1 MISVS
6 CAFNRPLTLPQLVED
21 FAENKAPQIKRE
33 MMRPGHSALTREICW
48 GRGDWRAL
56 NLIGA
61 GANDHEQ
68 AGGVPPIVYAACHDR
83 YHTILALAGKGVDPN
98 QEYAGSSPLHYAV
111 FMGKLEAV
119 KALLTAG
126 ANPNQENDLGLTP
139 LQMAQWCA
147 KDANA
152 SNLEGG
158 ELSMQQRSPIAAQ
171 LLQAASDRATAQLL
185 QAAKDRAAV
194 GATRQEYLIPA
205 YQ

>member
-1 MISVS
+1 MIKTSS
-6 CAFNRPLTLPQLVED
+6 DFNFSSSFTQAVARAVGG
-21 FAENKAPQIKRE
+21 FAENGAPQIKRE

-48 GRGDWRAL
+48 GRGEGVAL

-68 AGGVPPIVYAACHDR
+68 AGGVPPITYAAWHDR

-126 ANPNQENDLGLTP
+126 ANPNQENNLGLTP

-147 KDANA
+147 KDTNA

-158 ELSMQQRSPIAAQ
+158 EFSMQYRSPIAAQ
-171 LLQAASDRATAQLL
+171 LLAASER
-185 QAAKDRAAV
+185 RAAAERERL
-194 GATRQEYLIPA
+194 GPQEHLIPA

>member
-1 MISVS
+1 MINASPE
-6 CAFNRPLTLPQLVED
+6 FNFSSSFTQAVAQAVRD

-48 GRGDWRAL
+48 GRGEGVAL

-171 LLQAASDRATAQLL
+171 LLQAASDRAVTELAP
-185 QAAKDRAAV
+185 
-194 GATRQEYLIPA
+194 QEYLIPA

>member
-1 MISVS
+1 MHHLISN
-6 CAFNRPLTLPQLVED
+6 FLPVFTQAVAQAVRD
-21 FAENKAPQIKRE
+21 FAENKASQIKRE

-48 GRGDWRAL
+48 GRGEGGAL

-68 AGGVPPIVYAACHDR
+68 AGDVPPIVYAAYHDR

-98 QEYAGSSPLHYAV
+98 QEYAGSSPLHYAI

-119 KALLTAG
+119 KALLTVG
-126 ANPNQENDLGLTP
+126 ADPNRANDFGLTP

-147 KDANA
+147 EDANA

-158 ELSMQQRSPIAAQ
+158 ELSMQYRSPIAAQ
-171 LLQAASDRATAQLL
+171 LVRAASDRAITELAP
-185 QAAKDRAAV
+185 
-194 GATRQEYLIPA
+194 QEYLIPA